1 MTVSTATSFN
11 SYAGNGST
19 TSFAYAFKIFQ
30 DSNLVVTL
38 VNDTTGV
45 ETTQTLTTDYT
56 VTGAGSDSGGN
67 VVFVTAPALG
77 NTVVIR
83 RVLPVTQE
91 TNYVPNDPFPAE
103 AHEDALDKLTMLVQQ
118 EVASSELAVQF
129 PEGDVGSGINNIL
142 PSVTG
147 RSDKLLKFGLD
158 GGVEVIAASDLSN
171 AIIGANYAVDT
182 FTGTGSTTVYTLSSE
197 PGSKANTAIYI
208 DGVYQAK
215 ANYSVSGSTL
225 TFTTAPPLN
234 SAIEIVIG
242 DAIPAGAATTAS
254 AVSYTQGGTGAVTTN
269 VQAKLRET
277 VSVKDFGAVGDGVA
291 DDTAAIQ
298 AALDV
303 GGRIYFPTGTYQCNT
318 VTVSNAVYIDFNGS
332 TLRRATSGTKK
343 IFDHSSGNMTMRNG
357 IVDGQNTGIDR
368 GMLIE
373 FEDSNATLTLQN
385 MTFQN
390 NCLGY
395 PTPTINQDTDHV
407 YVLAAAA
414 LYVDSCR
421 FITCSRN
428 GISLV
433 STTPTVKITNSVFEN
448 CYLFGIDFEPN
459 SAANDMYEN
468 VVITGNTFKNNGNHS
483 ASDAVWATSGNGPIQ
498 FAPYG
503 GDTTKLIA
511 TNVTFSDNIVISEY
525 NPASPTV
532 APLIKLNQIRSLV
545 VNNNVINDIGSI
557 QLMASQTTEG
567 YSMIATGNK
576 FEGDVTSGGD
586 IATVIFDGNDAR
598 HFIANG
604 VTSTIVSNT
613 FNNPQDSDNV
623 CIKFGSDVG
632 HANIS
637 SNHFKDATYAIW
649 TTSKNDNLTI
659 ANNTLGSGVTLFN
672 ASLDTSTTVTG
683 NTGGLILASEL
694 LSSQTTAS
702 FSSGSAQTVLDL
714 SGKNTAGHIAVIDPA
729 GTRVGSFAM
738 FGSFYDGSTTTPFL
752 TNVQDSGLSGSALTL
767 SGNNIQFAHSFG
779 STRTLTINIAYYFN
793 D

>member
-1 MTVSTATSFN
+1 LDLPTVANRANKIILFDTS
-11 SYAGNGST
+11 
-19 TSFAYAFKIFQ
+19 
-30 DSNLVVTL
+30 
-38 VNDTTGV
+38 
-45 ETTQTLTTDYT
+45 
-56 VTGAGSDSGGN
+56 GN
-67 VVFVTAPALG
+67 VTAAAATDFFT
-77 NTVVIR
+77 NA
-83 RVLPVTQE
+83 VL
-91 TNYVPNDPFPAE
+91 
-103 AHEDALDKLTMLVQQ
+103 
-118 EVASSELAVQF
+118 
-129 PEGDVGSGINNIL
+129 
-142 PSVTG
+142 
-147 RSDKLLKFGLD
+147 
-158 GGVEVIAASDLSN
+158 
-171 AIIGANYAVDT
+171 GANYIV
-182 FTGTGSTTVYTLSSE
+182 
-197 PGSKANTAIYI
+197 NTATGDGSQTAFGLTVAPGVKTNIQIYI
-208 DGVYQAK
+208 DGVYQNK
-215 ANYSVSGSTL
+215 NTFSISGSTV
-225 TFTTAPPLN
+225 TFSEAPPLN
-234 SAIEIVIG
+234 SSIEFMMGEAVTQITG
-242 DAIPAGAATTAS
+242 NAS
-254 AVSYTQGGTGAVTTN
+254 AFTYNQGGTGAQDRT
-269 VQAKLRET
+269 VQSKLQDT
-277 VSVKDFGAVGDGVA
+277 VSVKDFGAVGDGVT

-298 AALDV
+298 AALNV

-343 IFDHSSGNMTMRNG
+343 IFDHTSGNMTMRNG

-459 SAANDMYEN
+459 SAANDMYEH

-483 ASDAVWATSGNGPIQ
+483 ASDAVWASSGTGPIQ

-525 NPASPTV
+525 TPASPTV
-532 APLIKLNQIRSLV
+532 APFVKLNQIRSLV
-545 VNNNVINDIGSI
+545 VNNNVINNISSI

-576 FEGDVTSGGD
+576 FEGDVSSGGD

-672 ASLDTSTTVTG
+672 AALASSTTVTG

-702 FSSGSAQTVLDL
+702 FASGSAQTVLDL
-714 SGKNTAGHIAVIDPA
+714 SGKDTAGHIAVIDPA
-729 GTRVGSFAM
+729 GTRIGSFAM
-738 FGSFYDGSTTTPFL
+738 FGSFYDGTTTTPFL
-752 TNVQDSGLSGSALTL
+752 TNVQDSGISGSALTL
-767 SGNNIQFAHSFG
+767 SGNNIQFAHTFG
-779 STRTLTINIAYYFN
+779 SARTLTINVAYYFN

>member
-1 MTVSTATSFN
+1 MAKKPTISNISSGYASTTTLNNNFTALRDGFDNTLSLD
-11 SYAGNGST
+11 GST
-19 TSFAYAFKIFQ
+19 PNSMNADF
-30 DSNLVVTL
+30 D
-38 VNDTTGV
+38 VNGYRIINAGQIDT
-45 ETTQTLTTDYT
+45 
-56 VTGAGSDSGGN
+56 
-67 VVFVTAPALG
+67 
-77 NTVVIR
+77 
-83 RVLPVTQE
+83 
-91 TNYVPNDPFPAE
+91 
-103 AHEDALDKLTMLVQQ
+103 DALYL
-118 EVASSELAVQF
+118 
-129 PEGDVGSGINNIL
+129 
-142 PSVTG
+142 
-147 RSDKLLKFGLD
+147 
-158 GGVEVIAASDLSN
+158 GGVAVTSSADIEFQTTYLTAS
-171 AIIGANYAVDT
+171 Y
-182 FTGTGSTTVYTLSSE
+182 TGDGSTVAYSLTANPQSE
-197 PGSKANTAIYI
+197 ANVSIYV
-208 DGVYQAK
+208 DGVYQNK
-215 ANYSVSGSTL
+215 TTFSLSGTTV
-225 TFTTAPPLN
+225 TFSEAPPLN
-234 SAIEIVIG
+234 SAIEIVYPTNTDTLNG
-242 DAIPAGAATTAS
+242 SVAS
-254 AVSYTQGGTGAVTTN
+254 AITYNQGGTGAQDRT
-269 VQAKLRET
+269 VQSKLQDT
-277 VSVKDFGAVGDGVA
+277 VSVKDFGAVGDGVT

-298 AALDV
+298 AALNV

-343 IFDHSSGNMTMRNG
+343 IFDHTSGNMTMRNG

-433 STTPTVKITNSVFEN
+433 STTPTVKITNSFFQN

-459 SAANDMYEN
+459 SAANDMYEH

-483 ASDAVWATSGNGPIQ
+483 ASDAVWASSGTGPIQ

-525 NPASPTV
+525 TPASPTV
-532 APLIKLNQIRSLV
+532 APFVKLNQIRSLV
-545 VNNNVINDIGSI
+545 VNNNVINNISSI

-576 FEGDVTSGGD
+576 FEGDVSSGGD

-598 HFIANG
+598 HLIANG

-613 FNNPQDSDNV
+613 FNNPQDSDDV

-637 SNHFKDATYAIW
+637 SNHFKAATYAIW

-672 ASLDTSTTVTG
+672 AALASSTTVTG

-729 GTRVGSFAM
+729 GTRIGSFAM
-738 FGSFYDGSTTTPFL
+738 FGSFYDGTTTTPFL
-752 TNVQDSGLSGSALTL
+752 TNVQDSGISGSALTL
-767 SGNNIQFAHSFG
+767 SGNNIQFAHTFG
-779 STRTLTINIAYYFN
+779 SARTLTINVAYYFN

>member
-1 MTVSTATSFN
+1 MTIDISAN
-11 SYAGNGST
+11 NPRISYSVAAGVT
-19 TSFAYAFKIFQ
+19 QTSFAVPFEFFD
-30 DSNLVVTL
+30 DSDLNVYI
-38 VNDTTGV
+38 DTTLQTI
-45 ETTQTLTTDYT
+45 TTNYT
-56 VTGAGSDSGGN
+56 VTGGAGSTGT
-67 VVFVTAPALG
+67 VT
-77 NTVVIR
+77 
-83 RVLPVTQE
+83 
-91 TNYVPNDPFPAE
+91 
-103 AHEDALDKLTMLVQQ
+103 M
-118 EVASSELAVQF
+118 
-129 PEGDVGSGINNIL
+129 
-142 PSVTG
+142 SVTG
-147 RSDKLLKFGLD
+147 PKTVILTRDTTIERTTDFTAGVDINRAALNTQLDTLTAISADNKDLGERSIRITDYDPAAANLLLPD
-158 GGVEVIAASDLSN
+158 AATRANTLLGFDTEGDISTQLVSDLLTSSVL
-171 AIIGANYAVDT
+171 GANYTKASH
-182 FTGTGSTTVYTLSSE
+182 TGDGTTVAFSTTETA
-197 PGSKANTAIYI
+197 GSKNNIQVYI
-208 DGVYQAK
+208 DGVYQNK
-215 ANYSVSGSTL
+215 DTFSISGSVL
-225 TFTTAPPLN
+225 TFSEAPPLN
-234 SAIEIVIG
+234 SAIEFIVGNAVTSISG
-242 DAIPAGAATTAS
+242 DANAIT
-254 AVSYTQGGTGAVTTN
+254 YDQGSTGSVERT
-269 VQAKLRET
+269 VKSKLQET
-277 VSVKDFGAVGDGVA
+277 VSVKDFGAVGDGVM

-298 AALDV
+298 AALNV

-343 IFDHSSGNMTMRNG
+343 IFDHSSGDMTMRNG

-373 FEDSNATLTLQN
+373 FQDSSATLTLQN

-407 YVLAAAA
+407 YVLDATA

-459 SAANDMYEN
+459 SAANDMYEH

-483 ASDAVWATSGNGPIQ
+483 ASDAVWATTGNGPIQ

-525 NPASPTV
+525 NPASPTIS
-532 APLIKLNQIRSLV
+532 PLIKLNQIRSLV
-545 VNNNVINDIGSI
+545 ANNNIINDIGSI

-576 FEGDVTSGGD
+576 FEGDVSSGGD

-598 HFIANG
+598 HFLANG

-613 FNNPQDSDNV
+613 FNNPQDSDDV

-637 SNHFKDATYAIW
+637 SNHFKAATYAIW

-694 LSSQTTAS
+694 LSSQTSTS
-702 FSSGSAQTVLDL
+702 FASGSAQTVLDL
-714 SGKNTAGHIAVIDPA
+714 SGKNTAGHIAVMDPA

>member
-1 MTVSTATSFN
+1 MAKKPTISNISSGYASTTTLNNNFTALRDGFDNTLSLDGSTPNSMNADLDMNSNDILNANTINTSTLKLDGTIVSAGTLSAAGATLN
-11 SYAGNGST
+11 SNSHTGNGST
-19 TSFAYAFKIFQ
+19 TAFSMSYAPVIK
-30 DSNLVVTL
+30 DN
-38 VNDTTGV
+38 
-45 ETTQTLTTDYT
+45 TQ
-56 VTGAGSDSGGN
+56 V
-67 VVFVTAPALG
+67 
-77 NTVVIR
+77 
-83 RVLPVTQE
+83 
-91 TNYVPNDPFPAE
+91 
-103 AHEDALDKLTMLVQQ
+103 
-118 EVASSELAVQF
+118 
-129 PEGDVGSGINNIL
+129 
-142 PSVTG
+142 
-147 RSDKLLKFGLD
+147 
-158 GGVEVIAASDLSN
+158 
-171 AIIGANYAVDT
+171 
-182 FTGTGSTTVYTLSSE
+182 
-197 PGSKANTAIYI
+197 YI
-208 DGVYQAK
+208 DGVYQEK
-215 ANYSVSGSTL
+215 STYSISGTTL
-225 TFTTAPPLN
+225 TFSEAPPLN
-234 SAIEIVIG
+234 SGIEIVVTRTLDFG
-242 DAIPAGAATTAS
+242 AEDAAN
-254 AVSYTQGGTGAVTTN
+254 VSYTQGGTGSVNRTVLT
-269 VQAKLRET
+269 KLQEF
-277 VSVKDFGAVGDGVA
+277 VSVKDFGAVGDGVT

-298 AALDV
+298 AALNV

-357 IVDGQNTGIDR
+357 IIDGQNTGIDR

-373 FEDSNATLTLQN
+373 FEDSNATLTLEN

-407 YVLAAAA
+407 YVLDAAA

-459 SAANDMYEN
+459 SAANDMYEH

-483 ASDAVWATSGNGPIQ
+483 ASDAVWASSGTGPIQ

-576 FEGDVTSGGD
+576 FEGDVSSGGD

-613 FNNPQDSDNV
+613 FNNPQDSDDV

-637 SNHFKDATYAIW
+637 SNHFKAATYAIW

-672 ASLDTSTTVTG
+672 AALASSTTVTG

-702 FSSGSAQTVLDL
+702 FASGSAQTVLDL
-714 SGKNTAGHIAVIDPA
+714 SGKDTAGHIAVIDPA
-729 GTRVGSFAM
+729 GTRIGSFAM

-752 TNVQDSGLSGSALTL
+752 TNVQDSGISGSALTL
-767 SGNNIQFAHSFG
+767 SGNNIQFAHTFG
-779 STRTLTINIAYYFN
+779 SARTLTINVAYYFN